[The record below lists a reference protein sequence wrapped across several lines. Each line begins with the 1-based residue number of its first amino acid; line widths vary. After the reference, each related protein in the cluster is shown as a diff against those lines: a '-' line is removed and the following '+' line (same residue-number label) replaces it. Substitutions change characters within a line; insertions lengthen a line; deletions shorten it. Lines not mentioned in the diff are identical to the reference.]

1 MADNRVKMIA
11 TDSKEL
17 TIIGAAACWGARDH
31 RCETG
36 PLVMRSHGLL
46 RDLQAEGFD
55 VQWQQLEL
63 PYVPDRDVNT
73 IPIIASYCEEL
84 ADSVYEITRQGRQFA
99 VIGGDHSCAIGTWS
113 GVHRAVHE
121 AGDLGLIWIDAHMDS
136 HTADTSHSGAVHG
149 MPLAVLLGQGDP
161 LLTRVGHPGAK
172 VLPKNVCLVG
182 VRSYEPEEAA
192 LLEKLGVRVFHMS
205 EVERRGLDSVMDEAL
220 ERVTRGTLAF
230 GLSID
235 MDALDP
241 RDAPGVG
248 SPEPK
253 GLRGGDLVRA
263 LEKVHGHENLLGVE
277 IVELNPQR
285 DEADR
290 TAKLAAELLLAA
302 L

>member
-1 MADNRVKMIA
+1 MVV
-11 TDSKEL
+11 TDSKQIA
-17 TIIGAAACWGARDH
+17 IIGAAACWGARDH

-46 RDLQAEGFD
+46 RNLQAEGFE
-55 VQWQQLEL
+55 VQWQHLDL

-73 IPIIASYCEEL
+73 ISIIASYCEEL
-84 ADSVYEITRQGRQFA
+84 ADAVYEVTREGRQFA

-113 GVHRAVHE
+113 GVNRAVHE
-121 AGDLGLIWIDAHMDS
+121 AGEFGLIWFDAHMDS
-136 HTADTSHSGAVHG
+136 HTVETSHSGAVHG
-149 MPLAVLLGQGDP
+149 MPLAVLLGHGDP
-161 LLTRVGHPGAK
+161 QLTRVGRSGAK
-172 VLPKNVCLVG
+172 LLPKNVCLIG
-182 VRSYEPEEAA
+182 VRSYEPEESAV
-192 LLEKLGVRVFHMS
+192 LENLGVRVFHME

-220 ERVTRGTLAF
+220 ERVTRSTLAF

-253 GLRGGDLVRA
+253 GLRGAELVRA

-277 IVELNPQR
+277 LVEFNPKR